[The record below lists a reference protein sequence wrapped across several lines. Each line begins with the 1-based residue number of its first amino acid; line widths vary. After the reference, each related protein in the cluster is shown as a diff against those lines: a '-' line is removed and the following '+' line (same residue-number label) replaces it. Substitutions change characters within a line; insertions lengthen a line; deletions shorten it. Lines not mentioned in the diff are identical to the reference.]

1 MTFPTLN
8 FPVIAPQIVLVAAAL
23 IILLADL
30 MVANKRILGWI
41 SLIAVI
47 GALAAVFVCRSDSAA
62 FPLAL
67 GGPSGP
73 GTMALAD
80 GLGLFASAAV
90 LIAAGLA
97 ILLAIERVGDFS
109 RFEKPGSE
117 KKQARSGD
125 HPIAEAP
132 GPQVTDRA
140 GAYYALL
147 LLATAGMTAM
157 ATASDLMTI
166 FIALE
171 IFSLALYILV
181 GFNRRDLRS
190 GEAALKY
197 FLLGAFASGFF
208 LYGIALIYAAT
219 GTTSLEAIL
228 HNIQPMSISLP
239 FRPLLPVGMGL
250 LLVGFGF
257 KLALVPFHMWTPDA
271 YQGAPTPVTAFMS
284 VATKAAAFAAL
295 IRVLAAV
302 ASYDRPW
309 LLALAALAVLT
320 MTLGNLAALRQTSL
334 KRMLAYSSIAHAG
347 YLLIGLAAGNQLGV
361 EGALYYLLAYT
372 FMNLGA
378 FAVLLAVQR
387 RDENDVTGDRILGL
401 AGRQPLLA
409 ALMAVLMFS
418 LAGIPPLAGF
428 FGKLY
433 VFSGAVEAGLA
444 WLAIVGVLNS
454 ALGAYYYLRVTILM
468 FMAEP
473 AESDQEISSG
483 KVETL
488 QPGWAVMTTVVLAV
502 LGTIVLGLWQWPW
515 TQTIAQAVSTLAL
528 R

>member
-1 MTFPTLN
+1 MAFPTLN
-8 FPVIAPQIVLVAAAL
+8 LPVIAPQVVLVVGAL
-23 IILLADL
+23 VILLADL
-30 MVANKRILGWI
+30 VIAQKRILGW
-41 SLIAVI
+41 LGLLATL
-47 GALAAVFVCRSDSAA
+47 GALAAVFFCRSGSPAFQPVLAA
-62 FPLAL
+62 
-67 GGPSGP
+67 PSGP
-73 GTMALAD
+73 GNMALAD

-97 ILLAIERVGDFS
+97 VLLALERVADFT
-109 RFEKPGSE
+109 P
-117 KKQARSGD
+117 
-125 HPIAEAP
+125 
-132 GPQVTDRA
+132 RA
-140 GAYYALL
+140 GAYYALI

-157 ATASDLMTI
+157 TTASDLMTI

-171 IFSLALYILV
+171 IFSLALYILA
-181 GFNRRDLRS
+181 GFNRRDVRS

-219 GTTSLEAIL
+219 GTTNLDALTKGIL
-228 HNIQPMSISLP
+228 PMSVSLP
-239 FRPLLPVGMGL
+239 FAPLLPVGMGL

-257 KLALVPFHMWTPDA
+257 KVALVPFHMWTPDV

-284 VATKAAAFAAL
+284 VATKTAAFAGL

-302 ASYDRPW
+302 ASHDRPW
-309 LLALAALAVLT
+309 LLALAGLAVLT

-347 YLLIGLAAGNQLGV
+347 YLLIGLAAGNPTGAQ
-361 EGALYYLLAYT
+361 GALYYLLAYT

-378 FAVLLAVQR
+378 FTVLLAIQR
-387 RDENDVTGDRILGL
+387 RDENDVTVEQMTGL
-401 AGRQPLLA
+401 AHRQPLLA
-409 ALMAVLMFS
+409 ALMAVFMFS

-433 VFSGAVEAGLA
+433 VFSAAVEAGLI

-454 ALGAYYYLRVTILM
+454 ALGAYYYLRVTVAM
-468 FMAEP
+468 FMAEEPVGAGDVPRP
-473 AESDQEISSG
+473 AWP
-483 KVETL
+483 VTAT
-488 QPGWAVMTTVVLAV
+488 AVIAALA
-502 LGTIVLGLWQWPW
+502 TAALGLWQWPW
-515 TQTIAQAVSTLAL
+515 TQTIAQAVGALAL

>member
-8 FPVIAPQIVLVAAAL
+8 LSVIAPQVVLVAAAL
-23 IILLADL
+23 VILIADL
-30 MVANKRILGWI
+30 VIAEKRILGWA
-41 SLIAVI
+41 SLIAVL
-47 GALAAVFVCRSDSAA
+47 GALVAVFLTTAAFVSQSAA
-62 FPLAL
+62 PAFQ
-67 GGPSGP
+67 
-73 GTMALAD
+73 TMALAD

-97 ILLAIERVGDFS
+97 ILLAVERVADFT
-109 RFEKPGSE
+109 P
-117 KKQARSGD
+117 
-125 HPIAEAP
+125 
-132 GPQVTDRA
+132 RA
-140 GAYYALL
+140 GAYYSLI

-157 ATASDLMTI
+157 TTASNFMTI
-166 FIALE
+166 FVALE
-171 IFSLALYILV
+171 ILSLALYILV
-181 GFNRRDLRS
+181 GFNRKEMRS

-219 GTTSLEAIL
+219 GTTNLDAITRG
-228 HNIQPMSISLP
+228 IMPMSMSLP
-239 FRPLLPVGMGL
+239 FAPLLPVGMAL

-257 KLALVPFHMWTPDA
+257 KVALVPFHMWTPDV

-284 VATKAAAFAAL
+284 VGTKAAAFAAL

-302 ASYDRPW
+302 ASHDRPW
-309 LLALAALAVLT
+309 LIALAALAVLT

-347 YLLIGLAAGNQLGV
+347 YLLTGLAAGNKVGAQ
-361 EGALYYLLAYT
+361 GALYYLLAYT

-378 FAVLLAVQR
+378 FAVLLAIQKR
-387 RDENDVTGDRILGL
+387 SENDVTGEQMTGL
-401 AGRQPLLA
+401 ASRQPLLA
-409 ALMAVLMFS
+409 VLMAIFMFS

-433 VFSGAVEAGLA
+433 VFSAAVDAGLA

-454 ALGAYYYLRVTILM
+454 AIGAYYYLRVTVSM
-468 FMAEP
+468 FMAESVA
-473 AESDQEISSG
+473 AETPKIAWP
-483 KVETL
+483 V
-488 QPGWAVMTTVVLAV
+488 WATVVIAAA
-502 LGTIVLGLWQWPW
+502 GTVILGLWQWPW
-515 TQTIAQAVSTLAL
+515 MQNITSAVAPLAL

>member
-1 MTFPTLN
+1 MIFPSLN
-8 FPVIAPQIVLVAAAL
+8 LPVIAPQVVLVAAAL
-23 IILLADL
+23 VILVTDL
-30 MVANKRILGWI
+30 LVPGKRILGWV
-41 SLIAVI
+41 SLVAVI
-47 GALAAVFVCRSDSAA
+47 GALAATLFWRLPSPA
-62 FPLAL
+62 FQ
-67 GGPSGP
+67 
-73 GTMALAD
+73 TMALAD
-80 GLGLFASAAV
+80 DLGLFASAVV

-97 ILLAIERVGDFS
+97 ILLALERVADFT
-109 RFEKPGSE
+109 P
-117 KKQARSGD
+117 
-125 HPIAEAP
+125 
-132 GPQVTDRA
+132 RA

-157 ATASDLMTI
+157 TTASDLMTI
-166 FIALE
+166 FVALE
-171 IFSLALYILV
+171 IFSLALYILA
-181 GFNRRDLRS
+181 GFNRRDARS

-208 LYGIALIYAAT
+208 LYGIALIYGAT
-219 GTTSLEAIL
+219 GTTNLAAMTKGIL
-228 HNIQPMSISLP
+228 PLSVSLP
-239 FRPLLPVGMGL
+239 FAPLLPVGMGL

-257 KLALVPFHMWTPDA
+257 KVALVPFHMWTPDV

-284 VATKAAAFAAL
+284 VATKTAAFAGL

-302 ASYDRPW
+302 ASHDRPW
-309 LLALAALAVLT
+309 LLVLAGLAVLT

-347 YLLIGLAAGNQLGV
+347 YLLTGLAAGNPTGAQ
-361 EGALYYLLAYT
+361 GALYYLLAYT

-378 FAVLLAVQR
+378 FAVLLAIQKR
-387 RDENDVTGDRILGL
+387 EENDVTGEQMLGL

-409 ALMAVLMFS
+409 VLMAVFMFS

-433 VFSGAVEAGLA
+433 VFAAAVEGGLA

-454 ALGAYYYLRVTILM
+454 ALGAYYYLRVIVSM

-473 AESDQEISSG
+473 AAG
-483 KVETL
+483 AVEAPK
-488 QPGWAVMTTVVLAV
+488 PGWPVIATVIVAA
-502 LGTIVLGLWQWPW
+502 LGTVVLGLWQWPW
-515 TQTIAQAVSTLAL
+515 LGTITNAVATLAL

>member
-8 FPVIAPQIVLVAAAL
+8 LPVIAPQVILVIAAL
-23 IILLADL
+23 VILLADL
-30 MVANKRILGWI
+30 ALAEKRILGWL
-41 SLIAVI
+41 SLVAVI
-47 GALAAVFVCRSDSAA
+47 GALAAVFLCRSGSPA
-62 FPLAL
+62 FQPAPPTQF
-67 GGPSGP
+67 GV

-97 ILLAIERVGDFS
+97 ILLALERVADFT
-109 RFEKPGSE
+109 R
-117 KKQARSGD
+117 
-125 HPIAEAP
+125 
-132 GPQVTDRA
+132 RA
-140 GAYYALL
+140 GAYYALI

-181 GFNRRDLRS
+181 GFNRRDVRS

-219 GTTSLEAIL
+219 GATNLEAIARGIL
-228 HNIQPMSISLP
+228 PMSVSLP
-239 FRPLLPVGMGL
+239 FRPLLPVGIGL

-295 IRVLAAV
+295 IRVLAAA

-347 YLLIGLAAGNQLGV
+347 YLLTGLAAGNQTGAQ
-361 EGALYYLLAYT
+361 GALYYLLAYT

-387 RDENDVTGDRILGL
+387 RDENDVTGEQMLGL
-401 AGRQPLLA
+401 AGRRPLLA
-409 ALMAVLMFS
+409 VLMAVFMFS

-433 VFSGAVEAGLA
+433 VFGGAVEAGLA
-444 WLAIVGVLNS
+444 WLAVVGVLNS
-454 ALGAYYYLRVTILM
+454 AIGAYYYLRVTVSM

-473 AESDQEISSG
+473 VARGQAAG
-483 KVETL
+483 PGPVEAPK
-488 QPGWAVMTTVVLAV
+488 PGWPVMATVVMAALATV
-502 LGTIVLGLWQWPW
+502 VLGLWQWPW
-515 TQTIAQAVSTLAL
+515 TQTVAQAVSTLAL

>member
-1 MTFPTLN
+1 MTFPSLN
-8 FPVIAPQIVLVAAAL
+8 LPVIAPQIVLVIGAL
-23 IILLADL
+23 VILLADL
-30 MVANKRILGWI
+30 LIAEKRVLGWI
-41 SLIAVI
+41 SLVATL
-47 GALAAVFVCRSDSAA
+47 GALAAVFFCRSASVT
-62 FPLAL
+62 FQ
-67 GGPSGP
+67 
-73 GTMALAD
+73 TMALAD
-80 GLGLFASAAV
+80 GLALFASATV

-97 ILLAIERVGDFS
+97 ILLALERVADFT
-109 RFEKPGSE
+109 
-117 KKQARSGD
+117 AR
-125 HPIAEAP
+125 P
-132 GPQVTDRA
+132 

-147 LLATAGMTAM
+147 LLATAGMAAMTTAG
-157 ATASDLMTI
+157 DLMTI

-181 GFNRRDLRS
+181 GFNRRDARS
-190 GEAALKY
+190 AEAALKY

-219 GTTSLEAIL
+219 GTTNLDAITRGTL
-228 HNIQPMSISLP
+228 PMSTSLP
-239 FRPLLPVGMGL
+239 FAPLLPLGMGL

-257 KLALVPFHMWTPDA
+257 KVALVPFHMWTPDA

-284 VATKAAAFAAL
+284 VATKVAAFAAL

-302 ASYDRPW
+302 ASHDRPW
-309 LLALAALAVLT
+309 LIALAALAVLT

-347 YLLIGLAAGNQLGV
+347 YLLTGLAAGDQTGAQ
-361 EGALYYLLAYT
+361 GALYYLLAYT

-378 FAVLLAVQR
+378 FAVVLAVQR
-387 RDENDVTGDRILGL
+387 RDENDVTTEQMAGL

-409 ALMAVLMFS
+409 TLMAVFMFS

-433 VFSGAVEAGLA
+433 VFSAAVKEGLA

-454 ALGAYYYLRVTILM
+454 ALAAYYYLRVTVSM
-468 FMAEP
+468 FMAEET
-473 AESDQEISSG
+473 AG
-483 KVETL
+483 AVEMPK
-488 QPGWAVMTTVVLAV
+488 PGWPVTATVVLAA
-502 LGTIVLGLWQWPW
+502 LGTLILGLWQWPW
-515 TQTIAQAVSTLAL
+515 MQNIAQAAGTLAL